1 MARGVL
7 ITATEAAA
15 GKTLIGCALAFAA
28 HARGMRVGVMKPI
41 ATGCREANGVLE
53 AADARG
59 LAYAAASD
67 LPMEL
72 ISPYRY
78 RSTTEA
84 HDLDDVA
91 QPDFLD
97 IADAYRKIAARSDFV
112 IVEGF
117 DAIATPIVRD
127 APHAGVKDTIDLA
140 RVLNLDVVIVARN
153 GAGCLTA
160 SRLALEHAQ
169 NRGVGV
175 IGIILNDVDA
185 VSAPAADSNL
195 ESLRR
200 LTGVPILGR
209 VRFKQPVTREIL
221 EPLLHRLVPLP

>member
-1 MARGVL
+1 
-7 ITATEAAA
+7 
-15 GKTLIGCALAFAA
+15 
-28 HARGMRVGVMKPI
+28 MKPI
-41 ATGCREANGVLE
+41 ATGCREVGGVFE

-78 RSTTEA
+78 REA
-84 HDLDDVA
+84 MDAEDVA
-91 QPDFLD
+91 AVDVLE
-97 IADAYRKIAARSDFV
+97 IADAYRHIAARSDFV

-117 DAIATPIVRD
+117 DAIATPIAWD
-127 APHAGVKDTIDLA
+127 APHSRVKDTTDLA

-153 GAGCLTA
+153 GSGCLGA

-169 NRGVGV
+169 SCGVGV
-175 IGIILNDVDA
+175 IGIILNDADA
-185 VSAPAADSNL
+185 ASSPDAETNL
-195 ESLRR
+195 ESLRNV
-200 LTGVPILGR
+200 TEVPILGR

-221 EPLLHRLVPLP
+221 EPLLQPFGPPSFKGKG